1 MRLPG
6 VSEAQQAILEVLAM
20 QILVAAVAERRG
32 VDIEDF
38 VFHNSDTKVPASG
51 VPASGSAA

>member
-1 MRLPG
+1 
-6 VSEAQQAILEVLAM
+6 M

-51 VPASGSAA
+51 SASASPQTTSPR